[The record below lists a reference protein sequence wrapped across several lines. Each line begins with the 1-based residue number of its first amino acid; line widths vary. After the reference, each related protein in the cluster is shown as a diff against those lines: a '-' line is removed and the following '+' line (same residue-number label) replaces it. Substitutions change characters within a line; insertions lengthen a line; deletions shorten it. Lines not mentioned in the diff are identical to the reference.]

1 MRLTIL
7 AAAVLVAAAA
17 CSPTETPPPS
27 IALPDPPPGEAREFR
42 VEFEA
47 GRTWLEDRAMRC
59 ERVDLAPQPTIRCVA
74 DDRQSDPPDY
84 LVVDIVSL
92 EGAFVWLL
100 EATVDM
106 SLADDP
112 DLTGF
117 EGFYGDTV
125 LGIVVRPEPPAII
138 AWLRENVATTNSFE
152 YDGLVLEMT
161 AGPTRTTLRAW
172 QRH

>member
-1 MRLTIL
+1 MRLTIR

-17 CSPTETPPPS
+17 CSSAGAPPPS
-27 IALPDPPPGEAREFR
+27 IALPDAPPDEAREFP

-59 ERVDLAPQPTIRCVA
+59 ELLELAPQPTIRCVA
-74 DDRQSDPPDY
+74 DNRQSDDPTY

-92 EGAFVWLL
+92 DGAFVWLL
-100 EATVDM
+100 EATVDVG
-106 SLADDP
+106 LVGDA

-117 EGFYGDTV
+117 EGFYGETV
-125 LGIVVRPEPPAII
+125 LGIVVRPEPPAVI
-138 AWLRENVATTNSFE
+138 AWLREHVATTSSIE
-152 YDGLVLEMT
+152 VDGLVLEMT
-161 AGPTRTTLRAW
+161 AGTTRSTLRAW